1 MKRQPF
7 GTRDFGGGTWDK
19 SKDPTTNSDNSNWK
33 PVLVMKSGE
42 RGKNGLVFT
51 TYREALE
58 SAKDTFYKWTVPV
71 SFEAEATDEPVKHLY
86 NFDEHKVEDVSPVN
100 DSSYVIQVNTGIN
113 ASTSEEPL
121 G

>member
-1 MKRQPF
+1 MSHEGNDQLIDNE
-7 GTRDFGGGTWDK
+7 RD
-19 SKDPTTNSDNSNWK
+19 NSDNSNWK

-42 RGKNGLVFT
+42 RGKNGLVFA

-71 SFEAEATDEPVKHLY
+71 SFEAEATEEPVKHLY
-86 NFDEHKVEDVSPVN
+86 NFDEHLVEEFWPFNPKEN
-100 DSSYVIQVNTGIN
+100 DSSYDIQVNTGIN
-113 ASTSEEPL
+113 ASTSDEPL

>member
-33 PVLVMKSGE
+33 PVLIMNDGE
-42 RGKNGLVFT
+42 RCNNGLVFK
-51 TYREALE
+51 TYRDALE
-58 SAKDTFYKWTVPV
+58 SAKDTFSRWTTP
-71 SFEAEATDEPVKHLY
+71 SAFEVEATKEPV
-86 NFDEHKVEDVSPVN
+86 NCFTERSHKTIDTYDV
-100 DSSYVIQVNTGIN
+100 QVDTGIN

>member
-1 MKRQPF
+1 MSHEGNDQLIDNE
-7 GTRDFGGGTWDK
+7 RD
-19 SKDPTTNSDNSNWK
+19 NSDNSNWK

-42 RGKNGLVFT
+42 RGKNGLVFA

-71 SFEAEATDEPVKHLY
+71 SFEAETTDEPVTHRY
-86 NFDEHKVEDVSPVN
+86 NFDEHLVEEFWPIDSVHP
-100 DSSYVIQVNTGIN
+100 DSSYDIQVNTGIN